1 MKSAAGCSLLGE
13 CFAIAAAPTRRWL
26 TRLGINGCEKRPLA
40 PPAFQKTNPA
50 LTLFG
55 HNEGDMIALHA
66 DTGRGIVEQLAV
78 GSKARE
84 ALEFILREDR
94 FVVGA
99 LPGGL
104 TEDEQNAFAEA
115 LEDAGLFVR
124 LNNSVE

>member
-1 MKSAAGCSLLGE
+1 
-13 CFAIAAAPTRRWL
+13 
-26 TRLGINGCEKRPLA
+26 LGINGCQKRALA
-40 PPAFQKTNPA
+40 PPVFQKTNPA
-50 LTLFG
+50 LTLFR
-55 HNEGDMIALHA
+55 HDEGDMIALRA
-66 DTGRGIVEQLAV
+66 DTGRGIEEQLAV
-78 GSKARE
+78 GIQARE

-104 TEDEQNAFAEA
+104 TEDEQYAFAEA